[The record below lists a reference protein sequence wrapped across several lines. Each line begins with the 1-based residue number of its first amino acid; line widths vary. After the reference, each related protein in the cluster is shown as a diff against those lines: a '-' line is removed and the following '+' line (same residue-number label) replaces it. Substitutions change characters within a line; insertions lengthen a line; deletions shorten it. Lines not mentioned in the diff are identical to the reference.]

1 MSAQIKSV
9 AEKKRE
15 PTAGQPPQY
24 PLISAGVSN
33 SDQGFRSG
41 NQQWNGQSWC
51 PHYTFCCTGNNLR
64 FPRLNTSQRKTAGI
78 IFVLH
83 PAGDVGVVC
92 VPRSVGLL
100 LLLPSSRH
108 RLLRTPDWDNRP
120 RPAGVQSPRVG
131 PGDGGPGLHP
141 RLREDPSVQ
150 LRLPGL
156 RTHWLESNQER
167 RPRRGKEERR
177 DKKKKEAGGAF
188 CVHPMSH
195 PKTLQFSHHSGF
207 REPGSTVLSTI
218 III

>member
-64 FPRLNTSQRKTAGI
+64 FPRLNTSQRKTAGN

-108 RLLRTPDWDNRP
+108 RLLRTPD
-120 RPAGVQSPRVG
+120 
-131 PGDGGPGLHP
+131 
-141 RLREDPSVQ
+141 
-150 LRLPGL
+150 
-156 RTHWLESNQER
+156 
-167 RPRRGKEERR
+167 
-177 DKKKKEAGGAF
+177 
-188 CVHPMSH
+188 
-195 PKTLQFSHHSGF
+195 
-207 REPGSTVLSTI
+207 
-218 III
+218 